1 MKLRVDSSR
10 QKLFYGWYVAASTFT
25 ALFIGLSSGF
35 YTVSVFLEPLQ
46 DAFGWT
52 RTQVS
57 SGFMIASFLSGFQ
70 SMMTGFA
77 VSRWGVK
84 NVQLTGALIIVLAL
98 SALSLMNHLFQYFG
112 FMVLLFAGT
121 SFVGTIPCQT
131 IISQWFDKKRGV
143 AMGLIMAGNGTG
155 GMAMIFVAQTALSL
169 WGWRW
174 AYRTLAVL
182 VLLVVFP
189 VVLLVTRNKP
199 EDMGLEKDGVVL
211 GVDPAPLNSRSAAG
225 HTYGQALK
233 TDSFRIVCGLM
244 LLYGMV
250 IGSMT
255 QHAIAMLRTFGAANP
270 SVYWSL
276 ALGISVGGRL
286 VLGNMADRLPKKKLL
301 ALCWLTAALG
311 FASVL
316 LTGRHPVFALVFS
329 VCYGLSMGSFVTLV
343 PLFLGELYG
352 IGHFSKIMG
361 TAHFFLVSGIS
372 TGTIVLGRIF
382 DLTGS
387 YVNGIFFLLAITGA
401 GFILNL
407 TVRSPGSG
415 NSR

>member
-1 MKLRVDSSR
+1 MKNRVDPLNQR
-10 QKLFYGWYVAASTFT
+10 IFYGWYVVASTFT

-57 SGFMIASFLSGFQ
+57 SGFMVASFLSGLQ
-70 SMMTGFA
+70 SMTTGFA
-77 VSRWGVK
+77 LSRWGVK
-84 NVQLTGALIIVLAL
+84 KVQLTGALIIVLAL
-98 SALSLMNHLFQYFG
+98 TALSLMNHLVQYFC
-112 FMVLLFAGT
+112 FMVLLFTGT
-121 SFVGTIPCQT
+121 SFVGTISCQT
-131 IISQWFDKKRGV
+131 IISQWFDRKRGV

-155 GMAMIFVAQTALSL
+155 GMAMIFIAQTALSA

-189 VVLLVTRNKP
+189 VVLLVTRNRP
-199 EDMGLEKDGVVL
+199 EDMGLQKDGLVL
-211 GVDPAPLNSRSAAG
+211 GVDPVLLNAGRSMG

-233 TDSFRIVCGLM
+233 TGSFRVLCGLM

-255 QHAIAMLRTFGAANP
+255 QHAIAMLRTLGSTNP
-270 SVYWSL
+270 SFYWSL

-286 VLGNMADRLPKKKLL
+286 VLGNMADRISKKILL
-301 ALCWLTAALG
+301 AVCWLFAGLG

-329 VCYGLSMGSFVTLV
+329 ICYGLSMGSFVTLV
-343 PLFLGELYG
+343 PLYLGELYG

-372 TGTIVLGRIF
+372 IGTIVLGRIF

-387 YVNGIFFLLAITGA
+387 YVNGIFFLLAITGV
-401 GFILNL
+401 GFILNV
-407 TVRSPGSG
+407 TVGSPESG